1 MFECEFYH
9 LLNVKSEVDNNYNDD
24 ALAGT
29 QKCTTEQGTRAGPIF
44 FTIVFSQRPVKC
56 QINHRNSK
64 KKVLM
69 EYILYGFQI
78 ITLRLLIS
86 R

>member
-1 MFECEFYH
+1 MFECEFYQ

-29 QKCTTEQGTRAGPIF
+29 QKCTTEQGTRAGQIF
-44 FTIVFSQRPVKC
+44 FTTVLPQCPVQC

-64 KKVLM
+64 SVNGIHPLWF
-69 EYILYGFQI
+69 LNNNTQ
-78 ITLRLLIS
+78 TLNS

>member
-9 LLNVKSEVDNNYNDD
+9 LLNVKSEVDSNYNDD
-24 ALAGT
+24 ALAGI
-29 QKCTTEQGTRAGPIF
+29 QKFTTEQGTRAGPIF

-64 KKVLM
+64 KKSVNGIDPLW
-69 EYILYGFQI
+69 FPNNNTQ
-78 ITLRLLIS
+78 TLN
-86 R
+86 